1 MRQEV
6 ITRIPHGKCTGRYQ
20 VAHPGSY
27 AAIAE
32 RDYQVKS
39 AGLEFTLYFQSH
51 LPQAKHVQAIVS
63 TLDASAKTGYAVI
76 LTAEGVVEFWI
87 GTGTAVEVISTG
99 FKAVL
104 KRWIELRFTI
114 RGIVFNYDIRP
125 MPCFTDIPE
134 LPSKGSRDLN
144 HEADVSKPC
153 ILMFAATLARSPN
166 EASLIAT
173 NFFNGRVDRPTMK
186 SACSDGFILAQ
197 WDFSRNMTSNNIV
210 DVSGNGTGA
219 EGQLINAPTRAVTG
233 HDWDGMESDWT
244 KAKHGYGA
252 IHFHEDDL
260 DDAAWGTDFSI
271 NLPENLR
278 SGVYAVEIESVNG
291 EVRDTVPFYVRPT
304 KTTSKALD
312 AKVAYIISTITVS
325 VNQLQIE
332 MNRY

>member
-1 MRQEV
+1 
-6 ITRIPHGKCTGRYQ
+6 
-20 VAHPGSY
+20 
-27 AAIAE
+27 
-32 RDYQVKS
+32 
-39 AGLEFTLYFQSH
+39 
-51 LPQAKHVQAIVS
+51 
-63 TLDASAKTGYAVI
+63 
-76 LTAEGVVEFWI
+76 
-87 GTGTAVEVISTG
+87 
-99 FKAVL
+99 
-104 KRWIELRFTI
+104 
-114 RGIVFNYDIRP
+114 
-125 MPCFTDIPE
+125 
-134 LPSKGSRDLN
+134 
-144 HEADVSKPC
+144 
-153 ILMFAATLARSPN
+153 
-166 EASLIAT
+166 
-173 NFFNGRVDRPTMK
+173 
-186 SACSDGFILAQ
+186 
-197 WDFSRNMTSNNIV
+197 MTSDTIV

-271 NLPENLR
+271 NLPEDLR

-304 KTTSKALD
+304 KTTSKALG